1 MKTENNDSP
10 KDGKPSSVAAAAL
23 ERIGNNRG
31 SPLNIGIYS
40 SMTKW
45 VGLSASHEM
54 TMMMMVIVNNN
65 NGWNDDYGNV
75 KLAHGMNVV
84 QEKRY
89 MGIMS
94 FKICLWKS

>member
-10 KDGKPSSVAAAAL
+10 KDGKPLSVAAAAL

-54 TMMMMVIVNNN
+54 ILMMMIVNNN
-65 NGWNDDYGNV
+65 NGSDDDYGNV
-75 KLAHGMNVV
+75 KLAHGMNDV
-84 QEKRY
+84 QEKR
-89 MGIMS
+89 
-94 FKICLWKS
+94 